1 MPAQRIHLVRHGE
14 VNNPGGVLYGRLP
27 NFHLSDNG
35 KKMAELAA
43 KELQKQGFPITA
55 IYTSPLIRTQES
67 AKPIEQLFGLDAKTN
82 EDLIEPWNVFE
93 GRKLSFSN
101 VVARPHWWWRF
112 RNPARPSWGEP
123 FRDII
128 SRMEEAINTAKNS
141 VSSGDVVLVTHQL
154 PIWVMH
160 LHLAGEKLMHDP
172 RKRRCAL
179 SSITS
184 FEVSQGTL
192 KEVSY
197 LDPAASLNGKDG
209 GAV

>member
-82 EDLIEPWNVFE
+82 EDLIEPWNVCF
-93 GRKLSFSN
+93 RLKSYCVPLPLTIFKVVSIFQLSFNMQTS
-101 VVARPHWWWRF
+101 PFF
-112 RNPARPSWGEP
+112 R
-123 FRDII
+123 
-128 SRMEEAINTAKNS
+128 
-141 VSSGDVVLVTHQL
+141 
-154 PIWVMH
+154 
-160 LHLAGEKLMHDP
+160 
-172 RKRRCAL
+172 
-179 SSITS
+179 
-184 FEVSQGTL
+184 
-192 KEVSY
+192 
-197 LDPAASLNGKDG
+197 
-209 GAV
+209 